1 MSLFCVCVC
10 VCLCVCV
17 CVSTFLFLFLRLE
30 TREVSHCTPFIC
42 LPIQKQTENV
52 VKENLII

>member
-1 MSLFCVCVC
+1 MSLFFLCV
-10 VCLCVCV
+10 CVCV